1 MTAAEGSAPEPTPD
15 AGVEELQADIAATR
29 EQLGETVAAL
39 GDKLDVK
46 ARAEQKLA
54 DVEQRVR
61 ARPVVPAAIGALAV
75 AALVLWVVRR
85 RRR

>member
-1 MTAAEGSAPEPTPD
+1 M
-15 AGVEELQADIAATR
+15 
-29 EQLGETVAAL
+29 AAL